1 LLVIADLKSKEKQK
15 KYLKPKIKKNC
26 PMKNLIQIFFLCP
39 ISEEQ
44 KPIQQYIDWKQK
56 KDFFSPISWI
66 IWKELESKFLTSY
79 FLYEE
84 ASWFDTQIW
93 EKPLL
98 IIRNDRLI
106 QSQNPFFLTLFV
118 F

>member
-1 LLVIADLKSKEKQK
+1 
-15 KYLKPKIKKNC
+15 
-26 PMKNLIQIFFLCP
+26 MKNLVQIFFLCP

-44 KPIQQYIDWKQK
+44 KPIQQYIDWKQEK
-56 KDFFSPISWI
+56 IKIFPFSWI
-66 IWKELESKFLTSY
+66 FWKELESRFLASY

-98 IIRNDRLI
+98 IIRNDRFL
-106 QSQNPFFLTLFV
+106 QSQNPFFSTLFL